1 MKLGVSTRGPTIVM
15 VWLSTVAAFL
25 LAACAPAADRNDAG
39 EVVASGQ
46 IDIFQT
52 KIGDCF
58 DDQSQT
64 DSIDDVPGRPCLE
77 PHDNEVFA
85 LFDTSLTSFPGEDEM
100 FDHAIDE
107 CMTRFEDYV
116 GEPYDS
122 SVLDIFPIVPTLE
135 SWKRVNDR
143 EIICALYHIEGEKLV
158 GSMKGSG
165 I

>member
-1 MKLGVSTRGPTIVM
+1 MKLGTPPRSPT
-15 VWLSTVAAFL
+15 AARLAFFTL
-25 LAACAPAADRNDAG
+25 TGILVAACAPEADRNEVG

-58 DDQSQT
+58 DDQT
-64 DSIDDVPGRPCLE
+64 AADAIDDVPGRPCVE

-85 LFDTSLTSFPGEDEM
+85 LFDTNLTSFPGQEEM
-100 FDHAIDE
+100 FEHAFDE
-107 CMTRFEDYV
+107 CLTRFEAYV

-122 SVLDIFPIVPTLE
+122 SVLEVFPIVPTLE

-143 EIICALYHIEGEKLV
+143 EIICALYHLEGEKLV
-158 GSMKGSG
+158 GSVKGRG